1 MRKPKKTK
9 HVEAT
14 AAVSGLRYNYA
25 TPAGWQA
32 TADGEIIHPT
42 SSAHQMR
49 IDYTDLDGQNNSAAF
64 ATVAVGDTLTIDT
77 ATWEITTVGTGGKHF
92 PVGVTPTNQQLPAG
106 EYLVSIA
113 PPAPPEQPPETG
125 ETPSAP
131 VGQLKTG
138 LLVVDEAGNI
148 WESGG
153 ATYVGKLPRSNE

>member
-14 AAVSGLRYNYA
+14 AEVSGLRYNYT
-25 TPAGWQA
+25 TPANWHT
-32 TADGEIIHPT
+32 TADGEIVHPT
-42 SSAHQMR
+42 SNTYQMR
-49 IDYTDLDGQNNSAAF
+49 IDYTDLDGQNNSEAF
-64 ATVAVGDTLTIDT
+64 STIVPGDTLAIDT
-77 ATWEITTVGTGGKHF
+77 TTWEITTVGTGGKYF
-92 PVGVTPTNQQLPAG
+92 QIGVEPINQQLSEG
-106 EYLVSIA
+106 EYSIIFN
-113 PPAPPEQPPETG
+113 PPSEPPEPDPEP
-125 ETPSAP
+125 EIPSAP